1 MASPLTSP
9 DPGFDPGATEDGI
22 TPITNLMPLP
32 LTRSIEPDLELL
44 PMERVE
50 NTARTRDETYSP
62 SRQPS
67 ERGAEED
74 ARGRRRQT
82 EFEGSET
89 KIGESCPA
97 AAATALPARSVLCL
111 RNWISE
117 ARSIPKH
124 TS

>member
-1 MASPLTSP
+1 M
-9 DPGFDPGATEDGI
+9 GI

-74 ARGRRRQT
+74 GPEDDGRQD
-82 EFEGSET
+82 EFEGSED
-89 KIGESCPA
+89 EDRRVLPRQPA
-97 AAATALPARSVLCL
+97 ASSPAGE
-111 RNWISE
+111 ISFF
-117 ARSIPKH
+117 A
-124 TS
+124 

>member
-1 MASPLTSP
+1 M
-9 DPGFDPGATEDGI
+9 GI

-67 ERGAEED
+67 ERGAEDDEPEEELEESPVD
-74 ARGRRRQT
+74 DEAESAVQPDQSYPGRPVS
-82 EFEGSET
+82 FF
-89 KIGESCPA
+89 A
-97 AAATALPARSVLCL
+97 
-111 RNWISE
+111 
-117 ARSIPKH
+117 
-124 TS
+124 